1 MRRREF
7 ITGLAGT
14 VAMAS
19 PLAAQQ
25 STPVPRIG
33 ILTNVA
39 KGDLVGEG
47 RLRAFTEK
55 LDELGWRDG
64 RNVHFDVRWS
74 EGNNELYQRY
84 AIELTAQAPA
94 VVLAFTSPT
103 VAALQRASRKVPI
116 VFAGVVDPV
125 GAGFVRSL
133 PRPDS
138 NATGFSLFEYS
149 IAGKWLDLLKEVA
162 PTVKRVAVIREA
174 SIAAGIGQFAA
185 IQAIAP
191 DSLELSVIDVGDA
204 NAMAEGI
211 AARAQNANSG
221 LVVTATGFGANHPEV
236 IPALAARYKLP
247 AVYPFQ
253 YFVKAGGLLSYGPNL
268 INGFRLAADYV
279 DRILKG
285 EKPSDLP
292 VQAPTKYELA
302 INLKAAKALG
312 LAIPHQILARADEV
326 IE

>member
-1 MRRREF
+1 
-7 ITGLAGT
+7 
-14 VAMAS
+14 MAS
-19 PLAAQQ
+19 PLGAQQ
-25 STPVPRIG
+25 SAPVTRIG

-39 KGDLVGEG
+39 KGDSVGEA
-47 RLRAFTEK
+47 RLRAFTER
-55 LDELGWRDG
+55 LDELGWREG
-64 RNVHFDVRWS
+64 RNVNFDVRWG
-74 EGNNELYQRY
+74 EGNSELYRRY
-84 AIELTAQAPA
+84 AIELTAQAPT

-103 VAALQRASRKVPI
+103 VAALQRASRNVPI

-149 IAGKWLDLLKEVA
+149 IAGKWLELLKEVA
-162 PTVKRVAVIREA
+162 PAVKRVAVIREA

-204 NAMAEGI
+204 NAMAEAI
-211 AARAQNANSG
+211 AALAQNENSG

-236 IPALAARYKLP
+236 IPTLAARHKLP

-285 EKPSDLP
+285 EKPSNLP

-312 LAIPHQILARADEV
+312 LAIPRQILARADEV

>member
-1 MRRREF
+1 
-7 ITGLAGT
+7 
-14 VAMAS
+14 MAS
-19 PLAAQQ
+19 PLGAQQ
-25 STPVPRIG
+25 SAPVTHIG

-39 KGDLVGEG
+39 KGDLVGEA
-47 RLRAFTEK
+47 RLRAFTER
-55 LDELGWRDG
+55 LDELGWREG
-64 RNVHFDVRWS
+64 RNVNFDVRWG
-74 EGNNELYQRY
+74 EGNSELYRRY

-103 VAALQRASRKVPI
+103 VAALQRASRNVPI

-149 IAGKWLDLLKEVA
+149 IAGKWLELLKEVA
-162 PTVKRVAVIREA
+162 PAVKRVAVIREA

-204 NAMAEGI
+204 NAMAEAI
-211 AARAQNANSG
+211 AALAQNENSG

-236 IPALAARYKLP
+236 IPTLAARHKLP

-285 EKPSDLP
+285 EKPSNLP

-312 LAIPHQILARADEV
+312 LAIPRQILARADEV

>member
-7 ITGLAGT
+7 ITGLAGV

-19 PLAAQQ
+19 PLGAQQ
-25 STPVPRIG
+25 SAPVTHIG

-39 KGDLVGEG
+39 KGDSVGEA
-47 RLRAFTEK
+47 RLRAFTER
-55 LDELGWRDG
+55 LDELGWREG
-64 RNVHFDVRWS
+64 RNVNFDVRWG
-74 EGNNELYQRY
+74 EGNSELYRRY

-103 VAALQRASRKVPI
+103 VAALQRASRNVPI
-116 VFAGVVDPV
+116 VFAGAVDPV

-149 IAGKWLDLLKEVA
+149 IAGKWLELLKEVA
-162 PTVKRVAVIREA
+162 PAVKRVAVIREA

-204 NAMAEGI
+204 NAMAEAI
-211 AARAQNANSG
+211 AALAQNENSG

-236 IPALAARYKLP
+236 IPTLAARHKLP

-285 EKPSDLP
+285 EKPSNLP

-302 INLKAAKALG
+302 INLEAAKALG
-312 LAIPHQILARADEV
+312 LAIPRQILARADEV

>member
-1 MRRREF
+1 
-7 ITGLAGT
+7 
-14 VAMAS
+14 MAS
-19 PLAAQQ
+19 PLGAQQ
-25 STPVPRIG
+25 SAPVTRIG

-39 KGDLVGEG
+39 KGDSVGEA
-47 RLRAFTEK
+47 RLRAFTER
-55 LDELGWRDG
+55 LDELGWREG
-64 RNVHFDVRWS
+64 RNVNFDVRWG
-74 EGNNELYQRY
+74 EGNSELYRRY

-103 VAALQRASRKVPI
+103 VAALQRASRNVPI

-149 IAGKWLDLLKEVA
+149 IAGKWLELLKEVA
-162 PTVKRVAVIREA
+162 PAVKRVAVIREA

-204 NAMAEGI
+204 NAMAEAI
-211 AARAQNANSG
+211 AALAQNENSG

-236 IPALAARYKLP
+236 IPTLAARHKLP

-285 EKPSDLP
+285 EKPSNLP

-312 LAIPHQILARADEV
+312 LAIPRQILARADEV

>member
-7 ITGLAGT
+7 ITGLAGV

-19 PLAAQQ
+19 PLGAQQ
-25 STPVPRIG
+25 STPVTRIG

-39 KGDLVGEG
+39 KGDSVGEA
-47 RLRAFTEK
+47 RLRAFTER
-55 LDELGWRDG
+55 LDELGWREG
-64 RNVHFDVRWS
+64 RNVNFDVRWG
-74 EGNNELYQRY
+74 EGNSELYRRY

-103 VAALQRASRKVPI
+103 VAALQRASRNVPI

-149 IAGKWLDLLKEVA
+149 IAGKWLELLKEVA
-162 PTVKRVAVIREA
+162 PAVKRVAVIREA

-211 AARAQNANSG
+211 AALAQNENSG

-236 IPALAARYKLP
+236 IPTLAARHKLP

-285 EKPSDLP
+285 EKPSNLP

-312 LAIPHQILARADEV
+312 LAIPRQILARADEV

>member
-25 STPVPRIG
+25 STSVPRIG

-64 RNVHFDVRWS
+64 HNVHFDVRWS

-162 PTVKRVAVIREA
+162 PTVKRVAVIRDA

>member
-7 ITGLAGT
+7 ITGLAGLIS
-14 VAMAS
+14 AGS

-25 STPVPRIG
+25 TPTIAMLV
-33 ILTNVA
+33 NVA
-39 KGDLVGEG
+39 KGDPVGDA
-47 RLRAFTEK
+47 RLRAFTQR
-55 LDELGWRDG
+55 LNDLGWHEG
-64 RNVHFDVRWS
+64 RNVNFDVRWG
-74 EGNNELYQRY
+74 EGNNELYRQY
-84 AIELTAQAPA
+84 AVELTARAPA
-94 VVLAFTSPT
+94 VVLAFTSPA
-103 VAALQRASRKVPI
+103 VAALQRASRSVPI

-149 IAGKWLDLLKEVA
+149 IAGKWLELLKEAA
-162 PTVKRVAVIREA
+162 PTVNRVAVIRE
-174 SIAAGIGQFAA
+174 SSVAAGIGQFAA
-185 IQAIAP
+185 IQATAP

-204 NAMAEGI
+204 NAMAEAI
-211 AARAQNANSG
+211 ATFAQSEKSG

-236 IPALAARYKLP
+236 IPALAARHKLP
-247 AVYPFQ
+247 AVYPFR
-253 YFVKAGGLLSYGPNL
+253 YFANAGGLLSYGPNL
-268 INGFRLAADYV
+268 INDFRLAADYV

-285 EKPSDLP
+285 QKPSDLP

-302 INLKAAKALG
+302 INLKVAKALG
-312 LAIPHQILARADEV
+312 LGIPRQMLARADEV